1 VRDSP
6 RTAAKCGSSRV
17 ASFAPIGVAFQ
28 GPNLG
33 VGAFRVDAVTS
44 SSGSTT
50 AKHLPRLSV
59 TIVDVMP

>member
-1 VRDSP
+1 
-6 RTAAKCGSSRV
+6 
-17 ASFAPIGVAFQ
+17 VAFQ